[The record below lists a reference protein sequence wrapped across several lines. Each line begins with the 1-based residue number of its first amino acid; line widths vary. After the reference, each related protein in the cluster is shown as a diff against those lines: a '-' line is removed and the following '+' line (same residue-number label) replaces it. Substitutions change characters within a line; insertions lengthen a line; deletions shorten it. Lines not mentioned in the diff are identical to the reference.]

1 MSPNGHTANMTN
13 NTTRTGGLFR
23 RFASPNAQIPLP
35 IQSAGIEQM
44 RRKMMML
51 MGGYGSNVELIRA
64 YGVGSVE
71 GLHVWMATLPYVR
84 DGFV

>member
-1 MSPNGHTANMTN
+1 
-13 NTTRTGGLFR
+13 
-23 RFASPNAQIPLP
+23 
-35 IQSAGIEQM
+35 
-44 RRKMMML
+44 MML

-71 GLHVWMATLPYVR
+71 GLHVWMATLPCVR